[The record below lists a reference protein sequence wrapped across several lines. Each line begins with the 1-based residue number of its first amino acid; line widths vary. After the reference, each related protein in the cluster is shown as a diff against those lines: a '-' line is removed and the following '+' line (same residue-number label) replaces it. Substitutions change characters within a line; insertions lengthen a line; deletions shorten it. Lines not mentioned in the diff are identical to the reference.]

1 MARSKDAATVAL
13 AALIILGLAGALFVY
28 NSRNPQDIPASCQ
41 DHDSISSHIY
51 NPNRLVVV
59 KACVTVTG
67 TVERVISED
76 DGDYHLRLRLDP
88 EYANL
93 TNAAN
98 DTYQYG
104 DLVVEIIC
112 AHQVTQPDAIGACS
126 NYENRIPIP
135 GQGQHIMTSG
145 PYVLDSGHYDW
156 AEIHPVYA
164 LAVV

>member
-1 MARSKDAATVAL
+1 MARSKDVTEVVL
-13 AALIILGLAGALFVY
+13 AAVIILGLVGALFVY
-28 NSRNPQDIPASCQ
+28 NSRTPQDTPASCQ
-41 DHDSISSHIY
+41 DPDSISSHVY
-51 NPNRLVVV
+51 NPSRLIVQ

-112 AHQVTQPDAIGACS
+112 ARQVIQQDAIAACA

-145 PYVLDSGHYDW
+145 PYVLDSGHYGW
-156 AEIHPVYA
+156 AEIHPVYS
-164 LAVV
+164 LTVS